1 MRLLIE
7 WMINY
12 LIIVLGK
19 LFGSK
24 LYKDLPPI
32 DKTIKQPPKQAQIG
46 DKYE

>member
-1 MRLLIE
+1 MRLFIE

-24 LYKDLPPI
+24 SYKGLPTV
-32 DKTIKQPPKQAQIG
+32 DKTIKHTQIG
-46 DKYE
+46 DKDE

>member
-1 MRLLIE
+1 MRLFIE

-24 LYKDLPPI
+24 SYKDSHPI
-32 DKTIKQPPKQAQIG
+32 DKTIKQTHKQTQIG
-46 DKYE
+46 DKDE

>member
-1 MRLLIE
+1 MRLFAM

-24 LYKDLPPI
+24 LHKDLHPI
-32 DKTIKQPPKQAQIG
+32 DKTPKQTPRG
-46 DKYE
+46 DKDE

>member
-1 MRLLIE
+1 MRLFIE

-24 LYKDLPPI
+24 SYKDLHPV
-32 DKTIKQPPKQAQIG
+32 DKTPKQTQIG
-46 DKYE
+46 DKDE

>member
-1 MRLLIE
+1 MRLFAM

-24 LYKDLPPI
+24 LYKDLHPV
-32 DKTIKQPPKQAQIG
+32 DKTINQTQIG
-46 DKYE
+46 DKDE

>member
-1 MRLLIE
+1 MRLFIE

-24 LYKDLPPI
+24 LHKDSQPV
-32 DKTIKQPPKQAQIG
+32 DKTHK
-46 DKYE
+46 

>member
-1 MRLLIE
+1 MRLFIE

-24 LYKDLPPI
+24 SYKDSHPV
-32 DKTIKQPPKQAQIG
+32 DKTIKHTQIG
-46 DKYE
+46 DKDE

>member
-1 MRLLIE
+1 MRLFIE

-24 LYKDLPPI
+24 SYKYSHPV
-32 DKTIKQPPKQAQIG
+32 DKTIKQTPKQTQIG
-46 DKYE
+46 DKDE